1 VQSLIAS
8 YLFQHKTVSLPGLGR
23 LRIEA
28 LPAQSDFV
36 NKAMLAPHPS
46 IRYTTD
52 IDNGEQDAL
61 VQYLSQKQSIS
72 WLAASEKLNQW
83 AADAKTLLR
92 QNGQFY
98 LAYTGTF
105 FQKGQQLSFTQAS
118 LPTAFFPPVSAE
130 RAIHPEADH
139 SMLVGDKE
147 TTAAKMTEYFAEE
160 PVAKRRWWV
169 AACIIALLSLG
180 LIAFNLSKTDFKT
193 FVTGNSLSVT
203 AAEMPV
209 LHQIIP

>member
-23 LRIEA
+23 LRVED

-36 NKAMLAPHPS
+36 NKTMLAPHPT
-46 IRYTTD
+46 IRYTSD
-52 IDNGEQDAL
+52 IDDGEQDQL

-72 WLAASEKLNQW
+72 WLAASEKLHQW
-83 AADAKTLLR
+83 AAEAKALLR
-92 QNGQFY
+92 QNGQLY

-118 LPTAFFPPVSAE
+118 LPSAFFPPVHAE
-130 RAIHPEADH
+130 RVVHPEADH

-147 TTAAKMTEYFAEE
+147 TTTAQMTEYFAGE
-160 PVAKRRWWV
+160 PTAKRRWWV
-169 AACIIALLSLG
+169 AALIITLLSLG
-180 LIAFNLSKTDFKT
+180 SIAFNLSKTDFKT
-193 FVTGNSLSVT
+193 FCTGNSLSLT
-203 AAEMPV
+203 PAEPPI